1 MKLNIGSGHKRYD
14 GFLNVDDDP
23 LVNPDFI
30 VNLEEAKLPFED
42 NSVEEIKAHHILE
55 HIGDGFIPL
64 IQEFY
69 RICKHGAIIDIVAPH
84 HNHEV
89 FYGDPTHKRPITVN
103 GMYLFS
109 KKYCL
114 ESKEQSSSSSDL
126 ALKYNVNFDM
136 IEYDFDYD
144 EFYVPMIEHFNKRK
158 ERNEVTQEEDFAFQR
173 LMREANN
180 VAINTKIKMMVI
192 KDE

>member
-1 MKLNIGSGHKRYD
+1 MKINLGSGYKRYE

-23 LVNPDFI
+23 LVDPDFV
-30 VNLEEAKLPFED
+30 VNLEQARLPFDD
-42 NSVEEIKAHHILE
+42 NTIEEIKAHHILE

-64 IQEFY
+64 MQEMY
-69 RICKHGAIIDIVAPH
+69 RVCKHGALIDIIAPH

-109 KKYCL
+109 KKFCDS
-114 ESKEQSSSSSDL
+114 SKDQHYSTSGL
-126 ALKYNVNFDM
+126 AYKYGVDFDM
-136 IEYDFDYD
+136 ISYEFDYD
-144 EFYVPMIEHFNKRK
+144 DFYLPVISSFNDRK
-158 ERNEVTQEEDFAFQR
+158 SKNQVSPEEDFTFQR

-180 VAINTKIKMMVI
+180 VAINTKIKLMVI
-192 KDE
+192 KN